1 MASTY
6 PVLTKLMATHFD
18 FSGSERLRKETKF
31 VPRGQSMVKNKKRG
45 GG

>member
-18 FSGSERLRKETKF
+18 FSGSERLRNEIKF
-31 VPRGQSMVKNKKRG
+31 VPWGPLMVKNKKRG